1 MSHPHHSDATQAELI
16 ARIPTYTGRSLEN
29 WMSEIDRGPSL
40 LRFEERV
47 NWMRTEHD
55 LPLGYANALVH
66 QYDLTKAERRSG

>member
-1 MSHPHHSDATQAELI
+1 MSHTHHSDATHAEFI
-16 ARIPTYTGRSLEN
+16 ARIPSATGRSLDA

-47 NWMRTEHD
+47 NWMRSEHD

-66 QYDLTKAERRSG
+66 QYDLTKAQRRSG

>member
-1 MSHPHHSDATQAELI
+1 MSHTHHSDTTHQELV
-16 ARIPTYTGRSLEN
+16 ARIPTYTGRSMDQ

-47 NWMRTEHD
+47 RWMRDEHD

-66 QYDLTKAERRSG
+66 EYDMNRAARRTS